1 MAFDSFRDF
10 VQELDRAGELIRVT
24 QPVATELEITELAD
38 RQMKS
43 PDGGKALLVEKP
55 TVNGQPSPFPVA
67 INTMGSW
74 KRMALSLGANSVD
87 EAAAELGALMKAKPP
102 TSFREALKLLSTALD
117 LRHAKPRLVKDGPC
131 KEVIHKF
138 DAPPTRTEPW
148 PGAPRIAGSQ
158 SPIAKASNPPAT
170 ASHSPSPA
178 QRNEVGK
185 GQGEGLAVD
194 PQLPSTGDRPSAG
207 APESSAMGHPRLAS
221 GSEQL
226 AGGYPRSAGASGN
239 LAIGYRL
246 SAIAAPPTLLNLPV
260 LRCWPLDAG
269 RFITLPCVVTQDPDT
284 GERNV
289 GMYRIQIYDDRT
301 TGMHWQLQ
309 KVGARH
315 GRRYYETGTRMPVA
329 IFLGGDPVFT
339 FAATAP
345 LPDGLDEFLLAG
357 YLRKKSVELV
367 KCETNDLE
375 VPANADFVIEG
386 YVDPTEPLR
395 DEGPFGDHTGYYTL
409 PEPYPVFHV
418 TAITHRKDAVY
429 PATIVGIPPMEDF
442 YIGGASVK
450 LFLPIFK
457 MNFPEIVDLALPA
470 EGVFHNLVFVSIKK
484 TYPMQAYKIMHGL
497 WGMGQMMF
505 TKYLVVVDDDVDVHN
520 TSEVLFR
527 LCANT
532 DPQRDSLFT
541 KGPSDVLDHAT
552 SEIAI
557 GSKLG
562 IDATKKLPGEGFKRP
577 WPPLIKMDETVKQK
591 VNQLFNR

>member
-1 MAFDSFRDF
+1 MAFESFRDF
-10 VQELDRAGELIRVT
+10 VNALDRAGELKRIT

-38 RQMKS
+38 REMKKS
-43 PDGGKALLVEKP
+43 GGGKALLIEKP
-55 TVNGQPSPFPVA
+55 TVNGVVSPFPVA
-67 INTMGSW
+67 INTLGSH
-74 KRMALSLGANSVD
+74 KRMALSMGANSVD
-87 EAAAELGALMKAKPP
+87 EVAAELGALMKAKPP
-102 TSFREALKLLSTALD
+102 ASFKDAIKLLSLGLD
-117 LRHAKPRLVKDGPC
+117 LRHAKPKLVKSGPC
-131 KEVIHKF
+131 KDVIHKF
-138 DAPPTRTEPW
+138 DAQPTRTEPW
-148 PGAPRIAGSQ
+148 PAAPSIANCQ
-158 SPIAKASNPPAT
+158 LPIANS
-170 ASHSPSPA
+170 
-178 QRNEVGK
+178 Q
-185 GQGEGLAVD
+185 
-194 PQLPSTGDRPSAG
+194 
-207 APESSAMGHPRLAS
+207 
-221 GSEQL
+221 
-226 AGGYPRSAGASGN
+226 Y
-239 LAIGYRL
+239 
-246 SAIAAPPTLLNLPV
+246 PTLLNLPI
-260 LRCWPLDAG
+260 LKCWPLDGG
-269 RFITLPCVVTQDPDT
+269 RFITLPCVVTRDPDT
-284 GERNV
+284 GDRNL
-289 GMYRIQIYDDRT
+289 GMYRVQIYDDRT

-309 KVGARH
+309 KVAARH
-315 GRRYYETGTRMPVA
+315 GRRYYEKGERMPVA
-329 IFLGGDPVFT
+329 IFLGGDPMYP

-345 LPDGLDEFLLAG
+345 MPDGLDEFLLAG

-386 YVDPTEPLR
+386 YIDPKEPLR

-429 PATIVGIPPMEDF
+429 PATIVGLPPMEDF

-457 MNFPEIVDLALPA
+457 MNFPEIVDIALPA

-505 TKYLVVVDDDVDVHN
+505 TKYIIVVDNDVDVHN

-532 DPQRDSLFT
+532 DPQRDSIFT

-552 SEIAI
+552 SEIAS

-562 IDATKKLPGEGFKRP
+562 IDATKKIPGEGFKRP
-577 WPPLIKMDETVKQK
+577 WPPLIKMNDDVRRKIDSI
-591 VNQLFNR
+591 FGGNR

>member
-1 MAFDSFRDF
+1 MAFDSYRDF
-10 VQELDRAGELIRVT
+10 VARLDQAGELIRIP

-43 PDGGKALLVEKP
+43 PGGGKALLIEKP
-55 TVNGQPSPFPVA
+55 TVNGRPSPFPVA

-74 KRMALSLGANSVD
+74 KRMALSMGAGSVQAVAD
-87 EAAAELGALMKAKPP
+87 ELGALMKAKPP
-102 TSFREALKLLSTALD
+102 TSMRDAMKLFGTAIE
-117 LRHAKPRLVKDGPC
+117 LRHARPKRVKTGRC
-131 KEVIHKF
+131 KDVIHRF
-138 DAPPTRTEPW
+138 DEEVGCATAGAKEQEARPPLNSA
-148 PGAPRIAGSQ
+148 GVGHSQAPRPAG
-158 SPIAKASNPPAT
+158 P
-170 ASHSPSPA
+170 
-178 QRNEVGK
+178 V
-185 GQGEGLAVD
+185 
-194 PQLPSTGDRPSAG
+194 QLPPSS
-207 APESSAMGHPRLAS
+207 PTPAS
-221 GSEQL
+221 
-226 AGGYPRSAGASGN
+226 
-239 LAIGYRL
+239 
-246 SAIAAPPTLLNLPV
+246 LLDLPI
-260 LRCWPLDAG
+260 LKTWPLDGG
-269 RFITLPCVVTQDPDT
+269 RFITLPCVVTRDPDT

-309 KVGARH
+309 KVAARH
-315 GRRYYETGTRMPVA
+315 GRRYYETGTRMPVS
-329 IFLGGDPVFT
+329 IFLGGDPMFT

-357 YLRKKSVELV
+357 YLRRKSVELV

-418 TAITHRKDAVY
+418 TAITHRHDAVY

-442 YIGGASVK
+442 YMGGASVK
-450 LFLPIFK
+450 LFLPVFK
-457 MNFPEIVDLALPA
+457 MNFPEIVDIALPA
-470 EGVFHNLVFVSIKK
+470 EGVFHNLVFVSIRK

-532 DPQRDSLFT
+532 DPQRDSIFT
-541 KGPSDVLDHAT
+541 RGPADVLDHAT
-552 SEIAI
+552 PEIAT

-562 IDATKKLPGEGFKRP
+562 IDATRKLPGEGFKRA
-577 WPPLIKMDETVKQK
+577 WPPLIKMDPKIQERIATLLGAPLETGSQS
-591 VNQLFNR
+591 